1 MQRIPSIY
9 VGKSSL
15 HHRGVFASRDIEE
28 GTTLEICPVILIPK
42 KEVPII
48 DSTVL
53 HDYYFTWGDEQT
65 EGVIV
70 LGYGSIYNHAVDANA
85 DFIMDYEAMTMD
97 FVANRY
103 IAAGEEITINYNGD
117 KGNATPVWFEMK

>member
-9 VGKSSL
+9 VGKSNL

-28 GTTLEICPVILIPK
+28 GTTIEICPVIIIPEK
-42 KEVPII
+42 DVPII
-48 DSTVL
+48 DKTIL

-85 DFIMDYEAMTMD
+85 DFIMDYEEMTMD

-103 IAAGEEITINYNGD
+103 IKSGEEITINYNGEQ
-117 KGNATPVWFEMK
+117 GNDAPVWFEVK